1 MINLSFPGIIP
12 LRRRNY
18 EPSLHSI
25 LYFNTQIVIFTAST
39 DRENQ
44 TVDISNN
51 KKKTSWPWILSVLFS
66 SIKESHL
73 NFFFWLNPVR
83 KWIPINYRY
92 LHMTQKIH
100 MHKIFKKKKKQFLSL
115 YINQVSSAFFFCFYA
130 LSHRKLTYKSKYC
143 DITSL

>member
-51 KKKTSWPWILSVLFS
+51 KKKLHGFESCLSYFLVL
-66 SIKESHL
+66 KNL
-73 NFFFWLNPVR
+73 TWYFFCWLNPVR
-83 KWIPINYRY
+83 KWIPINY

>member
-39 DRENQ
+39 DREKPSCRYQ
-44 TVDISNN
+44 QQQ
-51 KKKTSWPWILSVLFS
+51 KKTSWLWILSVLFS

-73 NFFFWLNPVR
+73 NFCCWLNPVR
-83 KWIPINYRY
+83 KWIPINY

-100 MHKIFKKKKKQFLSL
+100 MHKIFFLKKPQFLSL

-130 LSHRKLTYKSKYC
+130 LSHRKLTYKFKYC

>member
-1 MINLSFPGIIP
+1 MNHHCTAYYTSIHRLWFL
-12 LRRRNY
+12 LRQR
-18 EPSLHSI
+18 I
-25 LYFNTQIVIFTAST
+25 GK
-39 DRENQ
+39 NQ

-51 KKKTSWPWILSVLFS
+51 KKKTSWLWILSVLFS

-73 NFFFWLNPVR
+73 NFCCWLNPVR
-83 KWIPINYRY
+83 KWIHINY

-115 YINQVSSAFFFCFYA
+115 YINQVSSAFFFSFYA

>member
-39 DRENQ
+39 NRENQ

-51 KKKTSWPWILSVLFS
+51 KKKLHGFESCLSYFLVL
-66 SIKESHL
+66 KNL
-73 NFFFWLNPVR
+73 TWYFFCWLNPVR
-83 KWIPINYRY
+83 KWIPINY

-100 MHKIFKKKKKQFLSL
+100 MHKIFKKKKKEIPVLVHKSGIICIFLL
-115 YINQVSSAFFFCFYA
+115 FLCTKPQKINV
-130 LSHRKLTYKSKYC
+130 
-143 DITSL
+143 

>member
-25 LYFNTQIVIFTAST
+25 SYTSIHRLWFLLRQRIGK
-39 DRENQ
+39 NQ

-51 KKKTSWPWILSVLFS
+51 KKKLHGFESCLSYFLVL
-66 SIKESHL
+66 KNL
-73 NFFFWLNPVR
+73 TWYFFCWLNPVR
-83 KWIPINYRY
+83 KWIPINY

-100 MHKIFKKKKKQFLSL
+100 MHKIFKKKKKAIPVLVHKSGIICIFLL
-115 YINQVSSAFFFCFYA
+115 FLCTKPQKINV
-130 LSHRKLTYKSKYC
+130 
-143 DITSL
+143 

>member
-1 MINLSFPGIIP
+1 MINLSFPRIIP

-39 DRENQ
+39 DREKPSCRYQ
-44 TVDISNN
+44 QQQ
-51 KKKTSWPWILSVLFS
+51 KKTSWLWILSVLFS

-73 NFFFWLNPVR
+73 NFCCWLNPVR
-83 KWIPINYRY
+83 KWIPINY

-100 MHKIFKKKKKQFLSL
+100 MHKIFKKKKKAIPVLVNKSGIICIFLL
-115 YINQVSSAFFFCFYA
+115 FLCTKPQKINV
-130 LSHRKLTYKSKYC
+130 
-143 DITSL
+143 

>member
-1 MINLSFPGIIP
+1 MINLSFPRIIP

-73 NFFFWLNPVR
+73 NFCCWLNPVR
-83 KWIPINYRY
+83 KWIHINY

-100 MHKIFKKKKKQFLSL
+100 MHKIFKKKKKAIPVLVHKSGIICIFLL
-115 YINQVSSAFFFCFYA
+115 FLCTKPQKINV
-130 LSHRKLTYKSKYC
+130 
-143 DITSL
+143 